1 MKILHNIYWW
11 FAHRFYDRHR
21 YNIVDMRKTLKPRYH
36 EIETRMLH
44 SLFTLLSNYV
54 EREMDI
60 VMWDETPE
68 DVRLKTEIDYLY
80 NWWKNV
86 YPNYEKKDP
95 LYGVSSLSKEFHEK
109 CMESF
114 YYEQLVESEIEEHM
128 IRLIRIR
135 RILWS

>member
-1 MKILHNIYWW
+1 MKIIDDIYWW
-11 FAHRFYDRHR
+11 FAHRFCNRHK
-21 YNIVDMRKTLKPRYH
+21 YNCVDMGKTLKPGYY

-44 SLFTLLSNYV
+44 ALFTLLSDYV

-60 VMWDETPE
+60 VTWDETLE

-80 NWWKNV
+80 SWWKIV
-86 YPNYEKKDP
+86 YPNYEKNDP

-109 CMESF
+109 CLESF
-114 YYEQLVESEIEEHM
+114 YYERIVESQIEEHM
-128 IRLIRIR
+128 IRLIRLR